1 MCNQVVRIFAHKPRE
16 LLVDAGADIQEAA
29 GPGLHNGL
37 RRRPPVRRMGVF
49 HVRADRGEFAAEIAP
64 VPQVLAQCEGAPE
77 MLRQFGLIKTYRSS
91 RGAGG
96 MALVGLAMVAVQVA
110 VEQGIAEVLK
120 ISPRQQ
126 WQAAEFC
133 RADCV
138 ARLKTNALQ
147 HLPPMGNVPVGIL
160 QDKLEL
166 P

>member
-1 MCNQVVRIFAHKPRE
+1 
-16 LLVDAGADIQEAA
+16 
-29 GPGLHNGL
+29 
-37 RRRPPVRRMGVF
+37 
-49 HVRADRGEFAAEIAP
+49 
-64 VPQVLAQCEGAPE
+64 
-77 MLRQFGLIKTYRSS
+77 
-91 RGAGG
+91 

-166 P
+166 PECGLPQFIGGESLTCLQLILRGKRLSACN